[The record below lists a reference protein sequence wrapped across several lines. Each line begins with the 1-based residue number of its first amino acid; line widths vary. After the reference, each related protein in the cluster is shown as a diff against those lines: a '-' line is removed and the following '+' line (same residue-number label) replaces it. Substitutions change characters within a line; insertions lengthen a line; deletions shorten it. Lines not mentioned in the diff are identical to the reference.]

1 VAVILPIALLDFFV
15 QSKVKLGPIFY
26 VIIIIIIT
34 SSIENLCYNLQCK
47 DDFLN
52 FEVKEGELAVA
63 IDENGRIA
71 AVGDYKE
78 VCRLMMQR

>member
-1 VAVILPIALLDFFV
+1 VPYFFR
-15 QSKVKLGPIFY
+15 K
-26 VIIIIIIT
+26 
-34 SSIENLCYNLQCK
+34 SSIENLRYNLECK

-71 AVGDYKE
+71 AAGNYTEVRVVCSHKKSSTISKVEKIMYK
-78 VCRLMMQR
+78 